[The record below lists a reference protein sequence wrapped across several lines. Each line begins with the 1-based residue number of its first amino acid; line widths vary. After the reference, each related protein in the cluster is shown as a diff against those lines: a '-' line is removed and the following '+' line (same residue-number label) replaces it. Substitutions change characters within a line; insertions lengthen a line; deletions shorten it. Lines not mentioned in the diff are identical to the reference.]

1 MRIKEILSEGP
12 TVADVIRSASQAPK
26 TTTNL
31 TTPPGTVAPTGS
43 APPGAISKIGSTI
56 DKTVDKVTD
65 LKKDAQGNK
74 FTWGSAVAQAG
85 NYNFDGSKKEPTDS
99 GSTTTSAPQP
109 NMIQKNL
116 KPGQTVDLGNLGKV
130 KVVQVTP
137 TGVDFDGVGTPIGS
151 KFTVPFKN
159 LNQL

>member
-26 TTTNL
+26 TPTAP
-31 TTPPGTVAPTGS
+31 TTPPGTVASTGS
-43 APPGAISKIGSTI
+43 KPPGMIAKIGSTI
-56 DKTVDKVTD
+56 DKTVDKATD

-74 FTWGSAVAQAG
+74 FSWSGAVAQAG
-85 NYNFDGSKKEPTDS
+85 NYNFDGSKKEPDS
-99 GSTTTSAPQP
+99 PDSTAAATPQP

-116 KPGQTVDLGNLGKV
+116 KPGQTVELGNLGKV